1 MIICTY
7 DSGVHLATAAVVEV
21 ATDPMPSAR
30 THRELYRAAVEI
42 AKRHAAEGRSLE
54 TWLRALLGL
63 VPRVA
68 LLEELDTAELLRM
81 LDEAFTAPPVQ
92 FDPAWS
98 ALPPVAAREGAT
110 ASDVVRALQRQIW
123 ELHELGRTGALR
135 RDERV
140 AGVEAR
146 GGGEWFNT
154 DPASFVEAGLQGAF
168 GGYALEESSRMI
180 GGTEVRTSLLAGQS
194 GEIMVRAIPMTH
206 VTWDDVHSLLVCG
219 QCYV

>member
-1 MIICTY
+1 
-7 DSGVHLATAAVVEV
+7 AAVVEV
-21 ATDPMPSAR
+21 AIDPMPIAR

-42 AKRHAAEGRSLE
+42 AQRHAAEGRALE

-68 LLEELDTAELLRM
+68 LLEELDTSELLRM
-81 LDEAFTAPPVQ
+81 IDEAFVAPPVQ

-98 ALPPVAAREGAT
+98 ALPPVAAREGAL
-110 ASDVVRALQRQIW
+110 ANDVVRALQRQIW
-123 ELHELGRTGALR
+123 ELHELARTGSLR
-135 RDERV
+135 KSDRV
-140 AGVEAR
+140 AGVEAP
-146 GGGEWFNT
+146 GGGQWFNT
-154 DPASFVEAGLQGAF
+154 DPTSFIEAGLQGAF
-168 GGYALEESSRMI
+168 GGYALEESSRM
-180 GGTEVRTSLLAGQS
+180 GGTDVRNNLLAGQS